1 MNNIRKNIIV
11 WQQIFARAIRENR
24 QQHRGQMRY
33 YALGLFVFVVCLI
46 YTAFWS
52 VAQEVAPAA
61 NPVPAENPAGQAAA
75 SVEFGKQISP
85 LFARNCVACHNAKK
99 AEGGLN
105 LESHSATMKG
115 GDSGASVIAGKAAE
129 SVLLQRI
136 IDKDDPM
143 PPAGNSVGAKP
154 LTEAEVELVRSWI
167 AAGAL
172 APTAAEAMKLNW
184 QPLPP
189 SVHPINAVASSNDGN
204 YLAIGRGNQAYV
216 IRNPAISS
224 LDQAYAL
231 VDPAVAEVLK
241 ASGANVDSAN
251 GAAQLDIVQSIAF
264 SPDSSRVAV
273 GGYRS
278 VKIWRRNSGP
288 VESIATGIASSQNSI
303 VAISPDGLNFAISSD
318 GKPVEI
324 INLKSSQS
332 HRFLKSHVQTVT
344 ALGWIDSGVL
354 ISCDASGA
362 YLLTRVATN
371 EVQPLSGNGLV
382 SAKSLLTLTA
392 DKFLA
397 VGADSKL
404 YTIALNVPGNS
415 LEMRVVDGL
424 DQVQSVAAGGSG
436 AVAVGLASGVC
447 RLINRD
453 NYTAIREIKTAGP
466 VQQVAV
472 SYNGA
477 LIATSTGSASAQLWR
492 SEDGNAIAALDR
504 DYRFT
509 QMVAIAQRNVNRQ
522 QGLIDR
528 LGAQHGELKKAVEAE
543 TAALAKVQESRDK
556 AATELAAKETDL
568 GTANAAV
575 AEGQKAM
582 AEAEAAV
589 AAAMKMVETRK
600 AELEAKQKAV
610 AEATSKKNAAAEEV
624 AKRDQALA
632 TSKDAQQRAAAKVP
646 EMDASI
652 TTEKQR
658 LEAMKKEADELAANP
673 AAKHQAK
680 QIAFAADSSRVAI
693 ADESGRVHLFST
705 TGGAPEANFETVAP
719 AIALATTPSGRL
731 ISLTNNGNLQ
741 QWDAGLAWQL
751 ERIIGDFENSPFSD
765 RITAMDFS
773 PDGKWLA
780 VGSGPPSRF
789 GDIKIVDVATG
800 AVAKDLGEVHSDSV
814 LAIRYSPDGRK
825 IASAGADKLCRILD
839 AETGKQIVSLEG
851 HTHHVLSVAW
861 KDDGVTVAT
870 GSGDQT
876 IKVWNVETATQIRT
890 VAGAKKEI
898 TALAF
903 LGQANQFMAVDASGT
918 VRLIDAG
925 NGNQVRAYAGADGA
939 VLTVSISPDGKF
951 VYSGGQSGNYWVWQ
965 VEDAKKLK

>member
-1 MNNIRKNIIV
+1 MNNLRKSLFV
-11 WQQIFARAIRENR
+11 WQNFLARSARESR
-24 QQHRGQMRY
+24 QQHIGQFRY
-33 YALGLFVFVVCLI
+33 YTLGALVFLACLI
-46 YTAFWS
+46 YSAVWS
-52 VAQEVAPAA
+52 AAQEAP
-61 NPVPAENPAGQAAA
+61 VGQPAA
-75 SVEFGKQISP
+75 SVEFGKQIAP
-85 LFARNCVACHNAKK
+85 LFAKNCVACHNAKK

-105 LESHSATMKG
+105 LESHPALMKG
-115 GDSGASVIAGKAAE
+115 GDSGVSVIAGKATE

-143 PPAGNSVGAKP
+143 PPVGNAVGAKQ
-154 LTEAEVELVRSWI
+154 LSEAEVELVRAWI

-172 APTAAEAMKLNW
+172 APAAAEAMKLNW

-231 VDPAVAEVLK
+231 VDPAVADVLK
-241 ASGANVDSAN
+241 ASGATIDTAS
-251 GAAQLDIVQSIAF
+251 GAAHLDIVQSIAF

-278 VKIWRRNSGP
+278 VKIWRRSLSAI
-288 VESIATGIASSQNSI
+288 ESIATGIASAQSSI
-303 VAISPDGLNFAISSD
+303 VALSPDGLHLAVSSD

-332 HRFLKSHVQTVT
+332 HRFLKSHLQAVT
-344 ALGWIDSGVL
+344 ALGWLDAGTL
-354 ISCDASGA
+354 ISGDASGA
-362 YLLTRVATN
+362 YSLTRVASN
-371 EVQPLSGNGLV
+371 EVQPLSGAGLV
-382 SAKSLLTLTA
+382 ATKSLVVLSP
-392 DKFLA
+392 DKQMG
-397 VGADSKL
+397 VGVDGKL
-404 YTIALNVPGNS
+404 YSIVLNLGASS
-415 LEMRVVDGL
+415 LEMRAVEGL
-424 DQVQSVAAGGSG
+424 DQVLSVAAGSSG
-436 AVAVGLASGVC
+436 PIAVGLASGVC
-447 RLINRD
+447 RLVQRD
-453 NYTAIREIKTAGP
+453 NFAAVREIKTAGP
-466 VQQVAV
+466 VGQVAV
-472 SYNGA
+472 SQNGG
-477 LIATSTGSASAQLWR
+477 LIATSTGSAAAQLWR
-492 SEDGNAIAALDR
+492 SEDGVPVAVLDR

-509 QMVAIAQRNVNRQ
+509 QLVAIAQRNVNRQ

-528 LGAQHGELKKAVEAE
+528 LGAQHGELKKAAEAE
-543 TAALAKVQESRDK
+543 AAALAKVQESRDK
-556 AATELAAKETDL
+556 AAMELAAKEADL
-568 GTANAAV
+568 GKANQAV
-575 AEGQKAM
+575 AEGQKLM

-600 AELEAKQKAV
+600 AELDAKQKAV
-610 AEATSKKNAAAEEV
+610 ADATNKKNTAAEEV

-646 EMDASI
+646 EMETAI
-652 TTEKQR
+652 ATEKQR
-658 LEAMKKEADELAANP
+658 LETMKKEAEELAANP

-680 QIAFAADSSRVAI
+680 QIAFASDNSRVAV
-693 ADESGRVHLFST
+693 ADESGRIHLFST
-705 TGGAPEANFETVAP
+705 TGGAPEANFEVGAKTT
-719 AIALATTPSGRL
+719 ALAVSPSGRL
-731 ISLTNNGNLQ
+731 ISLAGNGTLQ

-751 ERIIGDFENSPFSD
+751 ERVIGDFEKSPFSD
-765 RITAMDFS
+765 RVTAMDFS

-789 GDIKIVDVATG
+789 GDIKIVDVSTG

-839 AETGKQIVSLEG
+839 AETGKQTVSLEG
-851 HTHHVLSVAW
+851 HTHHVLCVAW
-861 KDDGVTVAT
+861 KDDGVTLAT
-870 GSGDQT
+870 GSGDQS
-876 IKVWNVETATQIRT
+876 IKIWNVETATQTRT
-890 VAGAKKEI
+890 IAGAKKEV

-903 LGQANQFMAVDASGT
+903 LGQTNQFMAVDASGT
-918 VRLIDAG
+918 VRLVDAG

-939 VLTVSISPDGKF
+939 VLTVAISPDGKF
-951 VYSGGQSGNYWVWQ
+951 VYAGGQTGNNWVWQ